1 MAIAALCDLGIS
13 PQVLSGDG
21 ESIVASVADQCG
33 VSEHFARRSPQEKL
47 AHVQSMQQ
55 QGKRV
60 AMVGDGVNDAPVL
73 GGADVSI
80 AMGRGA
86 ALSHA
91 TADLILVRE
100 DLTALPP
107 AIAIARRTIK
117 IARQNLVWSAAYNLG
132 SLPLAALGY
141 IPPWLAAL
149 GMSLSSVAVVLN
161 AMRLLPGRRA
171 AADAPSVAESSAA
184 SGIPSLATQARS

>member
-1 MAIAALCDLGIS
+1 
-13 PQVLSGDG
+13 
-21 ESIVASVADQCG
+21 
-33 VSEHFARRSPQEKL
+33 
-47 AHVQSMQQ
+47 
-55 QGKRV
+55 
-60 AMVGDGVNDAPVL
+60 VL
-73 GGADVSI
+73 GGSDVSI

-100 DLTALPP
+100 DLTALPH

-117 IARQNLVWSAAYNLG
+117 IARQNLAWSAVYNLG

-161 AMRLLPGRRA
+161 AMRLLPRQ
-171 AADAPSVAESSAA
+171 SAA
-184 SGIPSLATQARS
+184 EGAPNYVQSSREAGSPSLAAQVSS